1 MKMYLT
7 PAEAAEYIGVSKS
20 LLSQQRQKGI
30 GCNYI
35 RVGDA
40 KTKAVILY
48 KRTDLDQWLE
58 QYRILTTGG
67 A

>member
-7 PAEAAEYIGVSKS
+7 PAEAAEYVGMSKS

-35 RVGDA
+35 RVGSA

-48 KRTDLDQWLE
+48 KRTDLDDWLE